1 MLDFSTS
8 SAEIYEIYLIFSTNI
23 ESNIWYSQIFK
34 LKKSYLLM
42 LMIFNNIKHPTQN
55 CIIQR
60 SEIQCIQNCR

>member
-8 SAEIYEIYLIFSTNI
+8 SAEIYETYLIFSTNI
-23 ESNIWYSQIFK
+23 ESNIWYSRIFK

-42 LMIFNNIKHPTQN
+42 LMIFNNIKHSTQN

>member
-34 LKKSYLLM
+34 LKKLFINAHDL
-42 LMIFNNIKHPTQN
+42 
-55 CIIQR
+55 
-60 SEIQCIQNCR
+60 